1 MKTKTYRGFQATIEY
16 EDDALYVRVLHID
29 DVLIAKCESV
39 SEVEGALKILVDAY
53 IEDCVELGKEPSKPF
68 SGTFNVRVGPELH
81 RRAAM
86 AAAEEGQT
94 LNSWVSAS
102 IQEKLD
108 CSNLAARFDHVIDDA
123 RKEVALLR
131 HVQPHASYHRAMTGR
146 FVYSSAVTI
155 ASSEALI
162 ETAGDRGS
170 DWGRLDG

>member
-1 MKTKTYRGFQATIEY
+1 MKTKTYRGFQAVVEY

-29 DVLIAKCESV
+29 DVLVAKCERV
-39 SEVEGALKILVDAY
+39 SEVDGALKDLVDAY
-53 IEDCVELGKEPSKPF
+53 IEDCAELGKEPSKPF

-86 AAAEEGQT
+86 AAAEDGQT
-94 LNSWVSAS
+94 LNAWIAAS

-131 HVQPHASYHRAMTGR
+131 HVQAHASHPRTVSR
-146 FVYSSAVTI
+146 HITYSSAMSIIST
-155 ASSEALI
+155 EALI
-162 ETAGDRGS
+162 ESAGSTS

>member
-1 MKTKTYRGFQATIEY
+1 MKTKNYRGFQAVIEY

-29 DVLIAKCESV
+29 DVLVAKCERV
-39 SEVEGALKILVDAY
+39 SEVEGALKDLVDAY
-53 IEDCVELGKEPSKPF
+53 IEDCAELGKQPSKPF
-68 SGTFNVRVGPELH
+68 SGTFNVRVGAELH

-86 AAAEEGQT
+86 AAAEDGQT
-94 LNSWVSAS
+94 LNAWIAGS

-131 HVQPHASYHRAMTGR
+131 HVQPHVSHHRPARPVG
-146 FVYSSAVTI
+146 YSGIGTI
-155 ASSEALI
+155 ISSEALI
-162 ETAGDRGS
+162 ESSGGKKS